1 MCDYPA
7 YVISSAVVRS
17 RLTDLCS
24 VPALFLFTLKATGT
38 LDYVRNISLPGNPLE
53 VEVVDGDKLVV
64 TVEPTRA
71 GSGEYD
77 LSKSLLKIEHVGE
90 QYQVTDGLVGHV
102 PDLGEHETDLAEDE
116 LQTLL
121 FNAENLRKTDF
132 EEGLAEAE

>member
-1 MCDYPA
+1 MA
-7 YVISSAVVRS
+7 RS

-24 VPALFLFTLKATGT
+24 VPAIFLFTLKATGT

-53 VEVVDGDKLVV
+53 IEVLDGDRLVV
-64 TVEPTRA
+64 AVEPTRSE
-71 GSGEYD
+71 SGEYD
-77 LSKSLLKIEHVGE
+77 LSKSLLKVEHVGE
-90 QYQVTDGLVGHV
+90 QYQVTDGLISHV

-121 FNAENLRKTDF
+121 FNAENLRKTDS

>member
-1 MCDYPA
+1 MA
-7 YVISSAVVRS
+7 RS

-24 VPALFLFTLKATGT
+24 VPAIFLFTLKATGT

-53 VEVVDGDKLVV
+53 IEVLDGDRLVV
-64 TVEPTRA
+64 AVEPTRSE
-71 GSGEYD
+71 SGEYD
-77 LSKSLLKIEHVGE
+77 LSRSLLKVEHVGE
-90 QYQVTDGLVGHV
+90 QYQVTDGLISQV

-121 FNAENLRKTDF
+121 FNAENLRKTDS